1 MWGLP
6 PSDTV
11 LHVLSLVAL
20 AAQAMTKRE
29 RIGLRNSPRWGRGRV
44 RRWDDVHLPNRL
56 PQYGFDNDS
65 DVPRISILNFT
76 CTSGPHARGK
86 YLAFDAEDF
95 KAHEKAVVLVSS
107 KEVVQPSLNSL
118 LLDFWRFEL
127 VHLAISLLPSQTRC
141 SRLD

>member
-1 MWGLP
+1 
-6 PSDTV
+6 
-11 LHVLSLVAL
+11 
-20 AAQAMTKRE
+20 
-29 RIGLRNSPRWGRGRV
+29 
-44 RRWDDVHLPNRL
+44 L

-76 CTSGPHARGK
+76 CASGPHAHGK

-127 VHLAISLLPSQTRC
+127 VHLAVALLPSQTRR